1 MKKSNCK
8 CKDFGYCHKYRCQ
21 TGLHE
26 WLACQKRSASRIE
39 SIASNPLANRF
50 QEPKD
55 KGAAKVVVS
64 ETNVAVEL
72 DALQFIKKGIFF
84 QTIVTSKLE
93 THRDDVERYLK
104 EAGVSYSRLIMY
116 PLQRWFSSRS
126 DCTEDELFLQNHE
139 VADFFSELED
149 KVFIVAS
156 CGIAYLLN
164 KKTNKRTTCLPKG
177 IIYE

>member
-8 CKDFGYCHKYRCQ
+8 CRDFGYCHKYEQRV
-21 TGLHE
+21 GLHE
-26 WLACQKRSASRIE
+26 WLSCQRRSASKIA

-55 KGAAKVVVS
+55 GGVEKVIVS

-72 DALQFIKKGIFF
+72 DALQFIKKSAFF

-93 THRDDVERYLK
+93 THRNDTEKYLK
-104 EAGVSYSRLIMY
+104 EIDVEYGKLIMY
-116 PLQRWFSSRS
+116 PFQRWFSNRS
-126 DCTEDELFLQNHE
+126 DCTEGELFLQSHE

-164 KKTNKRTTCLPKG
+164 KKTGKRTICLPKG